1 MGLLELKNL
10 FSKHDTMDL
19 DKASPVNKNARGI
32 PVPVKSG
39 CSACRDCENLCPTKA
54 VRIIS
59 ENRIEFNYGS
69 CLQCGIC
76 TEVCSDSVLKNS
88 GFNYVFALN
97 RDDLT
102 VCFTEGE
109 FTPAESEIP
118 DNVKIFRE
126 LSGKRGFNYREVA
139 ASGNN
144 AVECEL
150 NASFNSVFDSEGHQF
165 RSVASPKHADAV
177 VYSGPVGINM
187 QGPLQTAWDCMPE
200 PKALI
205 AAGTEAV
212 SGGVFEKG
220 KTPKEPDLFIGGD
233 PPRPDV
239 MINAFRF
246 LSGVFPF
253 SFQKELHSFLKSL
266 RK

>member
-126 LSGKRGFNYREVA
+126 LSGKRGF
-139 ASGNN
+139 
-144 AVECEL
+144 
-150 NASFNSVFDSEGHQF
+150 
-165 RSVASPKHADAV
+165 
-177 VYSGPVGINM
+177 
-187 QGPLQTAWDCMPE
+187 
-200 PKALI
+200 
-205 AAGTEAV
+205 
-212 SGGVFEKG
+212 
-220 KTPKEPDLFIGGD
+220 
-233 PPRPDV
+233 
-239 MINAFRF
+239 
-246 LSGVFPF
+246 
-253 SFQKELHSFLKSL
+253 
-266 RK
+266 